1 MAKNYFNFSFDDSGF
16 QKILDSFGRGL
27 EQMAIRGMVEMADS
41 LLVLSRL
48 EVPHDIGELSKSGSV
63 FNNGIDDIGVA
74 YNKEYATYQHEG
86 GDGKRVIKHYQ
97 KGRKKKYLEDPMKNN
112 LSKFMDIGTKN
123 LEGEISKLG

>member
-1 MAKNYFNFSFDDSGF
+1 MAKKMFDFSFDDSEF
-16 QKILDSFGRGL
+16 QAILDRFGRGL
-27 EQMAIRGMVEMADS
+27 EKMAVRGMVEMADS

-86 GDGKRVIKHYQ
+86 GDGKRVIKKYQ
-97 KGRKKKYLEDPMKNN
+97 KGRKKKYLEDPMKKN
-112 LSKFMDIGTKN
+112 LSKFMDIGSKN